1 MDLCKATEA
10 ALRAEAARN
19 GVSVEELVEWI
30 ELCGVRERLARDLA
44 VIDQA
49 IRKHRVRRAAGRP
62 ACDWFARGARGP
74 EKGQP
79 AGNKK
84 PAWRGGFSAAPRRQ
98 VQMIREEV

>member
-62 ACDWFARGARGP
+62 ALRLVRSGRARP
-74 EKGQP
+74 
-79 AGNKK
+79 
-84 PAWRGGFSAAPRRQ
+84 
-98 VQMIREEV
+98 